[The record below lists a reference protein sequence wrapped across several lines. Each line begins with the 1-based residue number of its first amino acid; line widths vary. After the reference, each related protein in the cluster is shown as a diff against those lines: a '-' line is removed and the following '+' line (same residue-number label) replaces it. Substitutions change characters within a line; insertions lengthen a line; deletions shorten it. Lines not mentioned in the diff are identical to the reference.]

1 MGRGARGTRRGYKEK
16 LGGVLREEYQDYFR
30 VSSIRSV
37 RNPLQTTQKLILIFV
52 GLVLFCRENDRRP

>member
-30 VSSIRSV
+30 VSSINGVS
-37 RNPLQTTQKLILIFV
+37 NPL
-52 GLVLFCRENDRRP
+52 